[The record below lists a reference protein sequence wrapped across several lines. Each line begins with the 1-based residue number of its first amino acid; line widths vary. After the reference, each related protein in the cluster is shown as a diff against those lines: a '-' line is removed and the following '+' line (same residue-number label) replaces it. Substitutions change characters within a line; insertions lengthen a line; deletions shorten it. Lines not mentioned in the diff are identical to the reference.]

1 LFRLLTSFVTAGFF
15 AVSSTAVFAADPIT
29 APTAP
34 ASPAAAPQ
42 FAARPDDAYL
52 IHGGDELNVIVYG
65 EKDLTQTVTVLP
77 SGTISYPLIGEVH
90 IGGLTPTQAAGALST
105 SLKHYLRQPQVSVV
119 VMKEGPLAVLVLG
132 NVTKP
137 GKYDLPSR
145 SRLTDA
151 IASAGGLGIT
161 DGNFPDA
168 RLATPH
174 GEVKQVSLQKLL
186 HDGDTTQNVPLGDE
200 MTVYVPSPL
209 TLDVQ
214 VLGAVDKPGDVVVHE
229 GDRLSMA
236 IARAGSGAQANAD
249 LNHITVRRVT
259 AGGVTQTM
267 NVNLY
272 DVLKSGD
279 LSRDPVMQKNDL
291 VYVPQ
296 SAGHSDRVSGP
307 ASLLYTISHLFI
319 P

>member
-1 LFRLLTSFVTAGFF
+1 MTAATFF
-15 AVSSTAVFAADPIT
+15 ALVNTPAYAAVDAL
-29 APTAP
+29 P
-34 ASPAAAPQ
+34 ASQATAHSDPG
-42 FAARPDDAYL
+42 YT

-65 EKDLTQTVTVLP
+65 EKDLTQIVTVLP
-77 SGTISYPLIGEVH
+77 SGTISYPLIGEVRV
-90 IGGLTPTQAAGALST
+90 GGLTPTQAANTLTT

-119 VMKEGPLAVLVLG
+119 VAKEGPLAVLVLG
-132 NVTKP
+132 NVLKP
-137 GKYDLPSR
+137 GKYELPSR

-161 DGNFPDA
+161 DGDLPDA
-168 RLATPH
+168 RMADSH
-174 GEVKQVSLQKLL
+174 GDVKQVSLQKLL
-186 HDGDTTQNVPLGDE
+186 HDGNTQQNLPLGDE

-209 TLDVQ
+209 TLQVQ
-214 VLGAVDKPGDVVVHE
+214 VLGAVDKPGDVSVHE

-236 IARAGSGAQANAD
+236 IARAGNGPAANAD
-249 LNHITVRRVT
+249 LNHITVRRVQN
-259 AGGVTQTM
+259 GGVTQTM
-267 NVNLY
+267 NINLY

-279 LSRDPVMQKNDL
+279 ISRDPIMLKNDL

-307 ASLLYTISHLFI
+307 MSILYSLSRLFI

>member
-1 LFRLLTSFVTAGFF
+1 MFQLLTCFIAASFF
-15 AVSSTAVFAADPIT
+15 AIISTPAFAAGEPV
-29 APTAP
+29 
-34 ASPAAAPQ
+34 AAPPV
-42 FAARPDDAYL
+42 AARPDDSYL

-65 EKDLTQTVTVLP
+65 EKDLTQPVTVLP

-90 IGGLTPTQAAGALST
+90 IGGLTPTQAANTLAT

-119 VMKEGPLAVLVLG
+119 VVKEGPLEVLVLG

-137 GKYDLPSR
+137 GKYELPSR

-151 IASAGGLGIT
+151 IASAGGLGTT

-168 RLATPH
+168 RIADSH
-174 GEVKQVSLQKLL
+174 GDVKQVSLQKLL
-186 HDGDTTQNVPLGDE
+186 HDGDTTQNTPLGDE

-209 TLDVQ
+209 TLQVQ
-214 VLGAVDKPGDVVVHE
+214 VLGAVDKPGDVLVHE

-236 IARAGSGAQANAD
+236 IARAGSGANANAD
-249 LNHITVRRVT
+249 LNRITVRRIS
-259 AGGVTQTM
+259 ADGKPQTM

-279 LSRDPVMQKNDL
+279 LTRDPVMQKNDL

-296 SAGHSDRVSGP
+296 SSGHSDRVSGP

>member
-1 LFRLLTSFVTAGFF
+1 VFRLLTSLIAASFF
-15 AVSSTAVFAADPIT
+15 ATISTPAFATGEPVG
-29 APTAP
+29 APP
-34 ASPAAAPQ
+34 V
-42 FAARPDDAYL
+42 AARPDDAYL

-65 EKDLTQTVTVLP
+65 EKDLTQPVTVLP

-90 IGGLTPTQAAGALST
+90 VGGLTPTQAANALAT

-119 VMKEGPLAVLVLG
+119 VVKEGPLEVLVLG

-137 GKYDLPSR
+137 GKYELPSR

-151 IASAGGLGIT
+151 IASAGGLGTT

-168 RLATPH
+168 RLADAH
-174 GEVKQVSLQKLL
+174 GDVKQVSLQKLL
-186 HDGDTTQNVPLGDE
+186 HDGDTTQNIPLGDE

-209 TLDVQ
+209 TLQVQ
-214 VLGAVDKPGDVVVHE
+214 VLGAVDKPGDVLVHE

-236 IARAGSGAQANAD
+236 IARAGSGANANAD
-249 LNHITVRRVT
+249 LNHITVRRISPDGT
-259 AGGVTQTM
+259 PQTM
-267 NVNLY
+267 KINLY

-296 SAGHSDRVSGP
+296 SAGHSDHVSGP

>member
-1 LFRLLTSFVTAGFF
+1 VFRLLATFITAAFF
-15 AVSSTAVFAADPIT
+15 AVATIPAFAAADPIAT
-29 APTAP
+29 PRV
-34 ASPAAAPQ
+34 S
-42 FAARPDDAYL
+42 ARPDDAYL

-65 EKDLTQTVTVLP
+65 EKDLTQAVTVLP

-90 IGGLTPTQAAGALST
+90 IGGLTPSRAAGVLST

-119 VMKEGPLAVLVLG
+119 VVKEGPLEVLVLG
-132 NVTKP
+132 NVAKP
-137 GKYDLPSR
+137 GKYELPSR

-161 DGNFPDA
+161 DGDFPEA

-174 GEVKQVSLQKLL
+174 GDVKQVSLQKLL
-186 HDGDTTQNVPLGDE
+186 HDGDTTQNIPLGDE

-209 TLDVQ
+209 TLQVQ
-214 VLGAVDKPGDVVVHE
+214 VLGAVDKPGDVLVHE

-236 IARAGSGAQANAD
+236 IARAGSGAAANAD
-249 LNHITVRRVT
+249 LNHITVRRVDS
-259 AGGVTQTM
+259 GGVTKTT

-272 DVLKSGD
+272 EVLKSGD
-279 LSRDPVMQKNDL
+279 LSRDPVMEKNDL

-296 SAGHSDRVSGP
+296 SPGHNDRISGP
-307 ASLLYTISHLFI
+307 ASILYTISHLFL

>member
-1 LFRLLTSFVTAGFF
+1 VYRTFSYTMAVT
-15 AVSSTAVFAADPIT
+15 VFASAT
-29 APTAP
+29 VSAF
-34 ASPAAAPQ
+34 AAPPGVPAVVAPQ
-42 FAARPDDAYL
+42 TPGASDRPSDPYL

-65 EKDLTQTVTVLP
+65 EKDLTQAVTVLP
-77 SGTISYPLIGEVH
+77 SGTISYPLVGEIHV
-90 IGGLTPTQAAGALST
+90 GGLTPTQAAGALSI

-119 VMKEGPLAVLVLG
+119 VVKEGPLEVLVLG
-132 NVTKP
+132 NVIKP
-137 GKYDLPSR
+137 GKYELPSR

-168 RLATPH
+168 RLAAPH
-174 GEVKQVSLQKLL
+174 GDVQQVSLQKLL

-209 TLDVQ
+209 TLQVQ
-214 VLGAVDKPGDVVVHE
+214 VLGAVEKPGDVMVHE

-236 IARAGSGAQANAD
+236 IARAGSGAAANAD
-249 LNHITVRRVT
+249 LNHITVRRVQ

-291 VYVPQ
+291 VYVPA
-296 SAGHSDRVSGP
+296 SAAHNDRISGP
-307 ASLLYTISHLFI
+307 AGILYTISHLFI

>member
-1 LFRLLTSFVTAGFF
+1 MFRLLTSLVAASFF
-15 AVSSTAVFAADPIT
+15 ATITTPAFAAGDSVQ
-29 APTAP
+29 APP
-34 ASPAAAPQ
+34 V
-42 FAARPDDAYL
+42 AARQDDSYL

-65 EKDLTQTVTVLP
+65 EKDLTQSVTVLP

-90 IGGLTPTQAAGALST
+90 VGGLTPTQAAGALSS

-119 VMKEGPLAVLVLG
+119 VMKEGPLEVLVLG
-132 NVTKP
+132 NVAKP

-151 IASAGGLGIT
+151 IASAGGLGTT

-168 RLATPH
+168 RLATAH
-174 GEVKQVSLQKLL
+174 GDVKQVSLQKLL
-186 HDGDTTQNVPLGDE
+186 HDGDTTQNVPLADE

-209 TLDVQ
+209 TLQVQ
-214 VLGAVDKPGDVVVHE
+214 VLGAVDKPGDVLVHQ

-236 IARAGSGAQANAD
+236 IARAGTGANANAD
-249 LNHITVRRVT
+249 LNHIQVRRID
-259 AGGVTQTM
+259 ADGKPQTM

-272 DVLKSGD
+272 EVLKSGD
-279 LSRDPVMQKNDL
+279 LTRDPILEKNDL

-296 SAGHSDRVSGP
+296 SAGHSDKVSGP
-307 ASLLYTISHLFI
+307 ASLLYSISHLFI

>member
-1 LFRLLTSFVTAGFF
+1 MVRLLPYLLAG
-15 AVSSTAVFAADPIT
+15 TILT
-29 APTAP
+29 TGTAP
-34 ASPAAAPQ
+34 ALAGALPAAPAP
-42 FAARPDDAYL
+42 AALRSGEGYL

-77 SGTISYPLIGEVH
+77 SGTISCPLIGEIHVA
-90 IGGLTPTQAAGALST
+90 GQTPTQAASTLAT
-105 SLKHYLRQPQVSVV
+105 SLKHFLRQPQVSVV
-119 VMKEGPLAVLVLG
+119 VAKEGPLEVLVLG
-132 NVTKP
+132 NVLKP
-137 GKYDLPSR
+137 GKYELPSR

-161 DGNFPDA
+161 DGDFPDA
-168 RLATPH
+168 RLADSH
-174 GEVKQVSLQKLL
+174 GDVKQISLKKLL
-186 HDGDTTQNVPLGDE
+186 HDGDTAQNIPLGDE

-209 TLDVQ
+209 TLQVQ

-236 IARAGSGAQANAD
+236 LARAGNGPNTNAD
-249 LNHITVRRVT
+249 LNNISVRRVQS
-259 AGGVTQTM
+259 GGVTQTM
-267 NVNLY
+267 NVNMY

-279 LSRDPVMQKNDL
+279 ISRDPVMQKNDL

-296 SAGHSDRVSGP
+296 TKGRNDRISGP
-307 ASLLYTISHLFI
+307 MSILYTLSHLFI

>member
-1 LFRLLTSFVTAGFF
+1 VFRLLSCLVAASFLTV
-15 AVSSTAVFAADPIT
+15 VSSPTLAATDPV
-29 APTAP
+29 A
-34 ASPAAAPQ
+34 PAAAPV
-42 FAARPDDAYL
+42 AARSDDAYL

-65 EKDLTQTVTVLP
+65 EKDLTQAVTVLP

-90 IGGLTPTQAAGALST
+90 VGGLTPTQAASALST

-119 VMKEGPLAVLVLG
+119 VVKEGPLEVLVLG

-137 GKYDLPSR
+137 GKYELPSR

-161 DGNFPDA
+161 DGDFPEA
-168 RLATPH
+168 RLATLH
-174 GEVKQVSLQKLL
+174 GDVKQVSLQKLL
-186 HDGDTTQNVPLGDE
+186 HDGDTTQNLPLGDE

-209 TLDVQ
+209 TLNVQ
-214 VLGAVDKPGDVVVHE
+214 VLGAVDKPGDVTVHE

-236 IARAGSGAQANAD
+236 IARAGSGASANAD
-249 LNHITVRRVT
+249 LNHITVRRVA

-272 DVLKSGD
+272 EVLKSGD

-296 SAGHSDRVSGP
+296 SAGHSDRISGP
-307 ASLLYTISHLFI
+307 ASLLYSISHLFL

>member
-1 LFRLLTSFVTAGFF
+1 VLRLLTSSVAAAFF
-15 AVSSTAVFAADPIT
+15 AVATCAASSAAGPT
-29 APTAP
+29 QAPP
-34 ASPAAAPQ
+34 PV
-42 FAARPDDAYL
+42 AARPDDAYL

-65 EKDLTQTVTVLP
+65 EKDLTQAVTVLP

-90 IGGLTPTQAAGALST
+90 IGGLTPTQAAGTIST

-119 VMKEGPLAVLVLG
+119 VVKEGPLEVLVLG
-132 NVTKP
+132 NVAKP
-137 GKYDLPSR
+137 GKYELPSR

-161 DGNFPDA
+161 DGDFPEA

-174 GEVKQVSLQKLL
+174 GDVKQVSLQKLL
-186 HDGDTTQNVPLGDE
+186 HDGDTTQNIPLGDE

-209 TLDVQ
+209 TLQVQ
-214 VLGAVDKPGDVVVHE
+214 VLGAVDKPGDVLVHE

-236 IARAGSGAQANAD
+236 IARAGSGAAANAD
-249 LNHITVRRVT
+249 LNHITVRRVDS
-259 AGGVTQTM
+259 GGVTKTT

-272 DVLKSGD
+272 EVLKSGD
-279 LSRDPVMQKNDL
+279 LSRDPVMEKNDL

-296 SAGHSDRVSGP
+296 SAGHNDRISGP
-307 ASLLYTISHLFI
+307 ASILYTISHLFL